1 MRRRKWVVE
10 PPHACGAAEIPPPTP
25 QPARSPTRPR
35 RLRAAGDLA
44 SPLTVAM
51 ATELEALAL
60 ASTAELEAAKHEL
73 STLVAALSGDDPAK
87 KR

>member
-1 MRRRKWVVE
+1 
-10 PPHACGAAEIPPPTP
+10 
-25 QPARSPTRPR
+25 
-35 RLRAAGDLA
+35 
-44 SPLTVAM
+44 M